1 MNFTRFCL
9 GLIPAAVGALLLLC
23 ATASGADTA
32 YGRLADSIA
41 EAARKGGVERLAVL
55 DFSAKAGTER
65 GEAEYVSEKIAS
77 GLAGRKRP
85 ALIERSALETLIK
98 EARRSSAASGADA
111 DKAALREIFSVD
123 AVVAGSVFSTGSRLK
138 IIAKLI
144 EVETGRV
151 LLSREEETAREWPQF
166 SEMWDLDMPEF
177 APAGGGGAPQL
188 KLSDFR
194 DAVAGGKELS
204 CGERWKQAGAKN
216 SLLLDAKARYWAG
229 RMKEPGFS
237 LSGLT
242 RNPGTEIADRGL
254 KSKFYRLL
262 SGYHGEDGSPRQDAA
277 ERQEVLELME
287 TEKALMDECGIP

>member
-1 MNFTRFCL
+1 MNFSRFWIW
-9 GLIPAAVGALLLLC
+9 LIPAAAGALLLLC
-23 ATASGADTA
+23 ATASGADNA
-32 YGRLADSIA
+32 YARLSNSIA
-41 EAARKGGVERLAVL
+41 EAAKAGGVEKLAVL

-98 EARRSSAASGADA
+98 EARRASAVSGADA
-111 DKAALREIFSVD
+111 DKAALRELFAVD
-123 AVVAGSVFSTGSRLK
+123 AVVTGSVFSAGSRLK

-151 LLSREEETAREWPQF
+151 LLSREEEAEREWPQF
-166 SEMWDLDMPEF
+166 SEMWDLDLPEF
-177 APAGGGGAPQL
+177 APAGRGAPL
-188 KLSDFR
+188 KLSDLR
-194 DAVAGGKELS
+194 DAIADNKELS
-204 CGERWKQAGAKN
+204 CGERWKQAGEKN
-216 SLLLDAKARYWAG
+216 SRLLDAKARYWAG

-237 LSGLT
+237 ISGLT

-262 SGYHGEDGSPRQDAA
+262 SGYHGEEGSPRQEAA
-277 ERQEVLELME
+277 EREEVLDLLN
-287 TEKALMDECGIP
+287 TEKKLMDECGIP